1 MPDPASVQS
10 WLTAA
15 QHGQDGLSIAT
26 NPQAGNVVIYTDPSG
41 NGVHMG
47 ILTSAPVDGSFTAI
61 SGNFQGEV
69 AATPAGSP
77 YGSTTGGADTYG
89 NSLGDPVFVQVN
101 E

>member
-1 MPDPASVQS
+1 
-10 WLTAA
+10 
-15 QHGQDGLSIAT
+15 
-26 NPQAGNVVIYTDPSG
+26 
-41 NGVHMG
+41 MG